1 MNLRDTLQKMF
12 FKSKEL
18 VNMVL
23 KRDKHDVVDNTL
35 DADPIKKGIISIDR
49 DDFASLNINAGKAR
63 EIING
68 NHLTKF
74 STGKCLTEDDVVSFV
89 NDNCISAGKLSSSE
103 LVIEIDRIYELAGH
117 HIYSDKSESQK
128 KEIFVPP
135 YVDEFIKEYKES
147 DFTISE
153 VFYTVKAIAGI
164 EDERV
169 QNWILENEEDFALA
183 WITDSYTIK
192 SDTKY
197 EVFDILDD
205 SEDVICL
212 FKREWMD
219 ETTATKMSLD
229 EYTSLSA
236 KERYFTKDEVSEE
249 HMYLFEAFAKEVNA
263 DHYEQ

>member
-1 MNLRDTLQKMF
+1 MF

-18 VNMVL
+18 VKMIFMG
-23 KRDKHDVVDNTL
+23 DKYDVVVKSL
-35 DADPIKKGIISIDR
+35 EGDPIKTGSFSIDR

-68 NHLTKF
+68 NDLTK
-74 STGKCLTEDDVVSFV
+74 SGAGKYLTKDDVVSFV

-103 LVIEIDRIYELAGH
+103 LVIEIDRIYELAGY
-117 HIYSDKSESQK
+117 HIHSDESENQE
-128 KEIFVPP
+128 KEIFVPS
-135 YVDEFIKEYKES
+135 YVDKFIKEYKES
-147 DFTISE
+147 GFTISE

-169 QNWILENEEDFALA
+169 QNWILENEEDFAFA
-183 WITDSYTIK
+183 WITDSYTITD
-192 SDTKY
+192 DTKY
-197 EVFDILDD
+197 EVFHILDD

-212 FKREWMD
+212 FKKEWMN
-219 ETTATKMSLD
+219 ETSATKMPLD

-249 HMYLFEAFAKEVNA
+249 HMYLFEAFVEEAGA
-263 DHYEQ
+263 DHYKKER

>member
-1 MNLRDTLQKMF
+1 MI
-12 FKSKEL
+12 FKG
-18 VNMVL
+18 
-23 KRDKHDVVDNTL
+23 DKDDVVVKTL
-35 DADPIKKGIISIDR
+35 EGDPIKKGVISIDR
-49 DDFASLNINAGKAR
+49 NDFASLNINAGKVR

-74 STGKCLTEDDVVSFV
+74 GVGKYLTEDDVVSFV

-117 HIYSDKSESQK
+117 YIHSDKPEIRE

-135 YVDEFIKEYKES
+135 YVDKFIKEYKENG
-147 DFTISE
+147 FTISR
-153 VFYTVKAIAGI
+153 VFYIVEAITL

-192 SDTKY
+192 DDTKY
-197 EVFDILDD
+197 EVFHILDD

-212 FKREWMD
+212 FKREWVD
-219 ETTATKMSLD
+219 KTSATKMPLD
-229 EYTSLSA
+229 EYMSLSA
-236 KERYFTKDEVSEE
+236 KERYFTKDEVSQE
-249 HMYLFEAFAKEVNA
+249 HMYLFEAFAEETDADKE
-263 DHYEQ
+263 DI